1 MCICLSVCLCLCV
14 CLHVCVCLD
23 IGLCC
28 VAQAYYPASVSD
40 FYDGWTD
47 KRTHTHIHCMPQIYM
62 VDFSYYGVYIWR
74 IS

>member
-1 MCICLSVCLCLCV
+1 MKCVSVCMCV
-14 CLHVCVCLD
+14 CLE

-28 VAQAYYPASVSD
+28 VAQAYYPASVSHS
-40 FYDGWTD
+40 YDGRMDGQTD
-47 KRTHTHIHCMPQIYM
+47 THTHCTPQIYM